1 VTLADLLLFV
11 SAGIANLVGQY
22 FWTKSLVLAPTTAVS
37 PFFYFMLVWAIAI
50 GFVVWNEVPSFAL
63 LLGSCIVV
71 GSGLFLLWHET
82 ERRRRVNHGPR
93 SVWK

>member
-1 VTLADLLLFV
+1 
-11 SAGIANLVGQY
+11 
-22 FWTKSLVLAPTTAVS
+22 
-37 PFFYFMLVWAIAI
+37 
-50 GFVVWNEVPSFAL
+50 
-63 LLGSCIVV
+63 VV